1 MVGLCGGYQ
10 LLGERLTNAGV
21 EGTGEATDAVGV
33 DRPMWIS

>member
-1 MVGLCGGYQ
+1 M
-10 LLGERLTNAGV
+10 TNAGV